1 MTPGS
6 MSLDHIVLA
15 TPDLELGIRAFE
27 KTTGCRPIIGG
38 SHRNLGSKNA
48 LAGVE
53 DDNSAYIELIGPDPE
68 IPEGKLG
75 ARLAQEKE
83 TLSPYHCAILTHD
96 LQTVQE
102 RARQL
107 GFEPCEI
114 LDMSRTTPDGIVLNW
129 KVLFLEGHDLG
140 GIVPFFIDWMD
151 SVHPAESLSSLAA
164 GKALNVK
171 IQVPFG
177 NKLPELLKGIKG
189 IQCQADGLSRMEIS
203 FKAKGDDTSC
213 IYASTSPGGIDPN
226 NFS

>member
-6 MSLDHIVLA
+6 LSLDHIVLA
-15 TPDLELGIRAFE
+15 TPDLELGINAFE
-27 KTTGCRPIIGG
+27 KMTGCKPIIGG
-38 SHRNLGSKNA
+38 SHRSLGSKNA

-53 DDNSAYIELIGPDPE
+53 DDKSVYIELIGPDPE
-68 IPEGKLG
+68 NPEGKLG

-83 TLSPYHCAILTHD
+83 TLSPYHYAIRIHD

-107 GFEPCEI
+107 GFEPGEI
-114 LDMSRTTPDGIVLNW
+114 LDMSRTTPYGIVLHW
-129 KVLFLEGHDLG
+129 KVLFLGGHNLG

-151 SVHPAESLSSLAA
+151 SVHPAGSLSSIAA

-177 NKLPELLKGIKG
+177 SKLPELLKGIKG
-189 IQCQADGLSRMEIS
+189 IQCQVGGLSQMEIS
-203 FKAKGDDTSC
+203 FKITGEDTSC
-213 IYASTSPGGIDPN
+213 IYACTCPGGIEL
-226 NFS
+226 